1 MQFKD
6 KTAFTSQPIKI
17 DFSPITEVYLTVTG
31 PGPVA
36 LEQLE
41 EDGIWRSFP
50 ETTFYGPTAQ
60 RVSLKRGQFR
70 VAVTATEPTTVEVRI

>member
-6 KTAFTSQPIKI
+6 KTTFTSDAIPLQYQA
-17 DFSPITEVYLTVTG
+17 ITEAYITITG

-60 RVSLKRGQFR
+60 VVTLKRGQFR